1 MRANV
6 NASRLAGVVLSAM
19 VASLSGC
26 ASFERHRL
34 SDVSLPTGHPNGK
47 GPVLTYAFSSGMRG
61 QGIGETE
68 HPKRIQRLMEKEFID
83 ALTQSGYSV
92 NTDRGV
98 EGDISLN
105 TRLTNHGNLGGG
117 TLFAA
122 ALSGATLTIIP
133 CWVTDGY
140 ELKAT
145 VVSAGC
151 VQKEYVLDDA
161 MTTAIWLPL
170 IAVYPFKKPDTV
182 GRELRM
188 NMYRHLLLR
197 MQEDGFLP
205 KPGILHQSP
214 STLHIMFNPRGM
226 VSS

>member
-105 TRLTNHGNLGGG
+105 TRLTNHGNWGGG
-117 TLFAA
+117 DAVRCGVGRGNPDYHSMLGHRRVRTQSNSRVCWLRAEGVCVGRCHDDSHLAA
-122 ALSGATLTIIP
+122 A
-133 CWVTDGY
+133 Y
-140 ELKAT
+140 RR
-145 VVSAGC
+145 VS
-151 VQKEYVLDDA
+151 V
-161 MTTAIWLPL
+161 
-170 IAVYPFKKPDTV
+170 
-182 GRELRM
+182 
-188 NMYRHLLLR
+188 
-197 MQEDGFLP
+197 
-205 KPGILHQSP
+205 
-214 STLHIMFNPRGM
+214 
-226 VSS
+226 